1 MDKYEITEIGTLKGA
16 KVVLCGIAW
25 TDLTKNMI
33 KIYTSH
39 SYMTKICKQTK
50 ISSQNNVK
58 LRNSYQVINNEKKIT
73 FVEKLPIL
81 KYLALTK
88 TIF

>member
-39 SYMTKICKQTK
+39 SYITKICKQRK

-58 LRNSYQVINNEKKIT
+58 FWNSSQVINNEKKM

>member
-39 SYMTKICKQTK
+39 SYITKICKQRK

-58 LRNSYQVINNEKKIT
+58 FWNSSQAVQHASERLRVGWGWIEGG
-73 FVEKLPIL
+73 LG
-81 KYLALTK
+81 
-88 TIF
+88 